1 MLGLASGDAGSD
13 ESADR
18 GLIGRRRR
26 HLGAGVEIGQMGRNN
41 RVRIVIEQLR
51 GPQLG
56 VEILTLGLQLG
67 RQTAVEYD
75 RTAAKSLGE
84 RGDHQ
89 PNVASPAHAA
99 AQVAAAQ
106 VAQPCK
112 PGRNLR
118 SARLRTGRWDS

>member
-1 MLGLASGDAGSD
+1 
-13 ESADR
+13 
-18 GLIGRRRR
+18 
-26 HLGAGVEIGQMGRNN
+26 MGRNN

-56 VEILTLGLQLG
+56 AEIPTLGLQLG

-89 PNVASPAHAA
+89 PNVASS
-99 AQVAAAQ
+99 AQVAATQ
-106 VAQPCK
+106 VAQ
-112 PGRNLR
+112 
-118 SARLRTGRWDS
+118 TGQTRPQPALS